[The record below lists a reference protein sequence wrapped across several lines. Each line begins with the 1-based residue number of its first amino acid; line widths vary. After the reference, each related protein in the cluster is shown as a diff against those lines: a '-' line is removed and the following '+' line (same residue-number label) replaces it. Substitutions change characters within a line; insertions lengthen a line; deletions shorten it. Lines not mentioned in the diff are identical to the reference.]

1 MNRIKDDQTGKF
13 LQKSDQ
19 KRKVRSVRL
28 TDSTWNYFQQLAK
41 NKGITFADIIE
52 QLAESNNTLDNPSNT
67 LLDENELMRL
77 RDVTLTKFIKAGMQ
91 SNTYKEAKKAFNYF
105 INSILSK

>member
-28 TDSTWNYFQQLAK
+28 TDSTWNYFQELAK
-41 NKGITFADIIE
+41 NKGMTFADLIE
-52 QLAESNNTLDNPSNT
+52 QLAESNNSLDKPSNT
-67 LLDENELMRL
+67 PLEKNKLMRL
-77 RDVTLTKFIKAGMQ
+77 RDFALSKFIKAGVQ

-105 INSILSK
+105 INSILSE